1 MSDSIPPFL
10 SLARLADLLR
20 ERHVSPVEVARAAL
34 ERIAHVDSRLNA
46 YLLVTEREALASAL
60 TAEAEIRAG
69 RYRGPL
75 HGVPFA
81 LKDLFLTAGVRTTA
95 GSRVLAQYVPDTDA
109 TVVARLREAGAVL
122 LGKLNMHEF
131 AFGVTN
137 VNPHYGAAHN
147 PWDIERITGG
157 SSGGSGAALA
167 AGLCAFSLGTD
178 TGGSVRIPAALCGVT
193 GLKPTY
199 GRISRFGVLPLAWSL
214 DHVGPM
220 ARSAL
225 DAALVLQAVAGRDP
239 RDDTSSDAPVPDY
252 ASALQSDVRGLRVG
266 VPWHFIE
273 GSVEPEVMTSFRA
286 ALDTL
291 AGLGASVTEVA
302 LPRLPLSRSLFSS
315 IVLPE
320 SVSVH
325 ERYMTSRAD
334 DYGPDVRARLEAGLL
349 LPAARYL
356 RAQRIRR
363 LLQADFRAALA
374 QVDVIMTP
382 TCPMM
387 APRIGEETVRI
398 GEREESVTDILTLF
412 TRPVNLVGLPAVSTP
427 CGFTTAALPV
437 GLQVVGRA
445 FDEATVLRVAHA
457 YEQATAWGERHP
469 PA

>member
-1 MSDSIPPFL
+1 VSDADHAYL
-10 SLARLADLLR
+10 SLVRLADMLR
-20 ERHVSPVEVARAAL
+20 ERQVSPVEVTRAAL
-34 ERIAHVDSRLNA
+34 ERIARMDSRLNT
-46 YLLVTEREALASAL
+46 YLLVTEREALAAAR

-69 RYRGPL
+69 HYRGPL

-81 LKDLFLTAGVRTTA
+81 LKDLFLTAGIRTTA
-95 GSRVLAQYVPDTDA
+95 GSRVLAEHVPDKDA

-137 VNPHYGAAHN
+137 VNPHYGATHN
-147 PWDIERITGG
+147 PWDTERITGG

-167 AGLCAFSLGTD
+167 AGLCSFSLGTD

-199 GRISRFGVLPLAWSL
+199 GRVSRHGVLPLAWSL

-225 DAALVLQAVAGRDP
+225 DVALVLQAIAGRDP
-239 RDDTSSDAPVPDY
+239 RDDTSGDAPVPDY
-252 ASALQSDVRGLRVG
+252 ASAIRAGVHGLRVG
-266 VPWHFIE
+266 VPWHAIQ
-273 GSVEPEVMTSFRA
+273 GSVEPEVMTSFRS
-286 ALDTL
+286 ALDAL
-291 AGLGASVTEVA
+291 VGLGATVSEVA
-302 LPRLPLSRSLFSS
+302 LPRFPLSRSLFSS

-320 SVSVH
+320 SVSAH
-325 ERYMTSRAD
+325 ERYMASRAG

-349 LPAARYL
+349 LPATRYL

-363 LLQADFRAALA
+363 LLQADFRDALE
-374 QVDVIMTP
+374 QVDVIATP
-382 TCPMM
+382 TCPIV

-437 GLQVVGRA
+437 GLQIIGRA

-457 YEQATAWGERHP
+457 CEQATTWSEQR
-469 PA
+469 PAE